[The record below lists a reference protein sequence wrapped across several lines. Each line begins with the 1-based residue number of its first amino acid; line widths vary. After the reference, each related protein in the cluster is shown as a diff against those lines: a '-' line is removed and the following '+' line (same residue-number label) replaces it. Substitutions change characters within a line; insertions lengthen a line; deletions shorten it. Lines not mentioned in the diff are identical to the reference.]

1 MRHFNIY
8 YFFLVLVFFGI
19 SGCATTNQA
28 PFPLQQYHDLTSK
41 YNAYFNAKEKTKIV
55 LQSVQKNHKD
65 KFDEVIPVYYYSD
78 PKEFSPHSGELD
90 DVEKRCAKS
99 LQIHVYSNFADDH
112 FLLIG
117 KANFFKGE
125 YDKALQNLRFITTEY
140 KDGVDY
146 VKEMKRL
153 KGKTVKP
160 SKPKKKVKKPK
171 FEKRLDEKGDLVLEK
186 IDERPSYSA
195 FVHEPA
201 RAEAMIWIAK
211 AYTAKGQFNEAA
223 NIIQFSKSDDKFYR
237 NLDPELLL
245 AEANLHIA
253 KKDWS
258 AAIPVLEKYLTKVNK
273 KKQRLRP
280 LVILGQLYERTGQ
293 DAKSADYFAQ
303 ALKSNPGYDIE
314 FFAKMQQLKLN
325 RKAKINL
332 PEVRKT
338 LMSMSKDG
346 KYKENLDQIYFE
358 LGEIALI
365 ENNRPEARE
374 FFVRSAN
381 SSVSNP
387 LQKAYAHIKLAQM
400 DYEEERYTSSNFY
413 YDSALTG
420 LTDKDTLYEIA
431 SVRAKVLGKLVEQLN
446 TIKTEDSLQRIA
458 KMSAPERE
466 KYIKTQIAKAEKEQE
481 KAEKEKEYQAAANAE
496 KTAATSAPAAPAG
509 NIGALWYFYNPQLR
523 ASGYNDFIKKWGRRK
538 LEPNWRRKDKTA
550 ILDDAVSDSGTDK
563 TESETAESSGNAEV
577 DKYLANVPL
586 TKEKVNA
593 SNDRII
599 EAFYTAGTVYK
610 DDLNN
615 SKKATQTFEE
625 MIKRFPNGKYTL
637 EGYYQLYLLATKANN
652 SSKADQWRNRILDE
666 FPKSNIASF
675 IKDPKFFDRAK
686 EGDKALDKFYQQA
699 FEDYSKGRYAAA
711 AEKCVLA
718 DNEFKVNPLKAKFDL
733 LYAMTLAKENKL
745 DLYVQVL
752 NKIITKHAGSPEQSK
767 AKELLDNLN
776 KSSLPMKDLS
786 KQFAVV
792 DSISSSP
799 VSPVQTAPKAEEKPA
814 LAPAETKPTED
825 KAKEEQKVV
834 AESKPKEEVKT
845 QPKDDKPKDAKP
857 VVAEKP
863 KEEAKPLAESKPKE
877 EQKQQTKEEK
887 PKQETKAVAE
897 AKPKEEPKSQPKETT
912 TAVVDK
918 PQSSGEASQSTP
930 ASGPVNNLV
939 NEADED
945 LYGVSDKAPH
955 YIVLYFTDPAAY
967 SQLSYPMLEEYESVY
982 APNAILTNKG
992 VIINSVTKLLVIRQ
1006 FKNKDEAM
1014 LLAKRLEADTK
1025 ISLEIEPSKV
1035 HVFAISMLNYSTLIT
1050 TKKLDA
1056 YLKFYQ
1062 QNYR

>member
-1 MRHFNIY
+1 LRHFNIY
-8 YFFLVLVFFGI
+8 YFLLVLVIFGI

-65 KFDEVIPVYYYSD
+65 KFDDVIPVYYYSD

-125 YDKALQNLRFITTEY
+125 YDKALQNLRFVTTEY

-153 KGKTVKP
+153 KGKTVKA
-160 SKPKKKVKKPK
+160 SKQKKPNKKPK
-171 FEKRLDEKGDLVLEK
+171 FEKRLNEQGNLVLEK
-186 IDERPSYSA
+186 IDSRPSYSA

-201 RAEAMIWIAK
+201 RAEAMLWIAK
-211 AYTAKGQFNEAA
+211 AYTAKGQFTEAA
-223 NIIQFSKSDDKFYR
+223 NIIQYSKSDDKFYR
-237 NLDPELLL
+237 NLDPELIL
-245 AEANLHIA
+245 AEANLHVT
-253 KKDWS
+253 KKDWDQ
-258 AAIPVLEKYLTKVNK
+258 AIPPLEKYLKMVSK

-280 LVILGQLYERTGQ
+280 LVILGQLYERKGQ
-293 DAKSADYFAQ
+293 NAKSADYYAQ
-303 ALKSNPGYDIE
+303 ALKSNPGYELE
-314 FFAKMQQLKLN
+314 FFTKMQQLKLS
-325 RKAKINL
+325 RKGKINL
-332 PEVRKT
+332 PEVRKS
-338 LMSMSKDG
+338 LLAMSKDG

-365 ENNRPEARE
+365 ENNRPEARDW
-374 FFVRSAN
+374 FAKSAN

-387 LQKAYAHIKLAQM
+387 MQKAYAHIKLAQM

-420 LTDKDTLYEIA
+420 LSDKDTLYETA
-431 SVRAKVLGKLVEQLN
+431 STRAKVLGKLVEQLN
-446 TIKTEDSLQRIA
+446 TIKAEDSLQRLA
-458 KMSAPERE
+458 KMNTSERE
-466 KYIKTQIAKAEKEQE
+466 KYIRNQIAKAEKEQE
-481 KAEKEKEYQAAANAE
+481 KAEKEKEYQASVNAEKNAANA
-496 KTAATSAPAAPAG
+496 AQVSPAA
-509 NIGALWYFYNPQLR
+509 NVGALWYFYNPQLR
-523 ASGYNDFIKKWGRRK
+523 ATGYNDFIKKWGKRK

-550 ILDDAVSDSGTDK
+550 TLDDGSAEADSGK
-563 TESETAESSGNAEV
+563 EKSEVSESSGDSEL
-577 DKYLANVPL
+577 DKYLENIPT
-586 TKEKVNA
+586 TKDKLSA
-593 SNDRII
+593 SNGRIV
-599 EAFYTAGTVYK
+599 EAYYTAGTVYK

-615 SKKATQTFEE
+615 IKKATQTYEE
-625 MIKRFPNGKYTL
+625 MLKRFPTGKFTL
-637 EGYYQLYLLATKANN
+637 EGYYQLYLLAVKSNN
-652 SSKADQWRNRILDE
+652 SAKADQWKNRILDE

-686 EGDKALDKFYQQA
+686 EGDKALEKFYQQA
-699 FEDYSKGRYAAA
+699 YEDYAKGRYAAA

-745 DLYVQVL
+745 DLYVQAL

-767 AKELLDNLN
+767 AQELLDNLN

-786 KQFAVV
+786 KLVPV
-792 DSISSSP
+792 DSVATPEVPATPSTP
-799 VSPVQTAPKAEEKPA
+799 VLKAEEKPVA
-814 LAPAETKPTED
+814 VIAENKPLGE
-825 KAKEEQKVV
+825 KPKEEPKAVPDT
-834 AESKPKEEVKT
+834 KPKEEVKS
-845 QPKDDKPKDAKP
+845 QPKDSKP
-857 VVAEKP
+857 VATEKP
-863 KEEAKPLAESKPKE
+863 KEEAKPVAEVKPKDEQKPKDEKAKPETKPAPESKPKE
-877 EQKQQTKEEK
+877 E
-887 PKQETKAVAE
+887 
-897 AKPKEEPKSQPKETT
+897 AKPTTSETASS
-912 TAVVDK
+912 TAIADK
-918 PQSSGEASQSTP
+918 PQSSGGGQAPP
-930 ASGPVNNLV
+930 ASGPVNNLA

-945 LYGVSDKAPH
+945 LYGASDKAPH

-982 APNAILTNKG
+982 APNATLTNKG
-992 VIINSVTKLLVIRQ
+992 VIINSATKLVVIRQ

-1062 QNYR
+1062 ANYK